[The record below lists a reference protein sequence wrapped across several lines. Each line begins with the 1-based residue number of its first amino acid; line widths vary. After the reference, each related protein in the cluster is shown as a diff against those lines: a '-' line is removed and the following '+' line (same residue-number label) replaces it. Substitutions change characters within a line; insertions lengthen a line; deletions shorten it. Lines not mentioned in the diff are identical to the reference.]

1 MGEDEVVTT
10 DGVVTD
16 LTTDSAP
23 TVLEATKPT
32 RRPTTLSN
40 TTIAMITTTNTT
52 TMRTTTITTTTTTG
66 MGMKRKLWCTAAP
79 QRIWSQLWD
88 SVGLAT
94 LQTPV
99 EPCMSLDNLNI

>member
-40 TTIAMITTTNTT
+40 TTIAMITNTNTT
-52 TMRTTTITTTTTTG
+52 TMRTTTTG
-66 MGMKRKLWCTAAP
+66 TGMKRKLWCTVAP

-99 EPCMSLDNLNI
+99 DPCMSLDDLDI